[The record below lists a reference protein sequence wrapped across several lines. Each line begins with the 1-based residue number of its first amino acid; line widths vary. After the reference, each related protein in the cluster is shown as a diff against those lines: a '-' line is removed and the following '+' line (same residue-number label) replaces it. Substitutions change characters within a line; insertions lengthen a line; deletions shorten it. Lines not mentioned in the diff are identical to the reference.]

1 MCCII
6 GCVFIHIFIK
16 QVLSTIMF
24 PESGQL
30 GLLIYVAAI
39 IGWLGKYFYDMG
51 YYGVAYRP
59 RGTVQNILGYSAL
72 GFLLISVAVVYYSL
86 AEIEIPEIIGSIP
99 ISPETAKQ
107 LLIYAYIHSI
117 LIMFVLILIFVAL
130 VYGHLEKI
138 GRAHGVNIETYD
150 ESEQLDVRG
159 IYHDDKDFFYFFD
172 NEGNWGA
179 IKKDN
184 VRKIISFKK
193 DSIMDEWIKKKLKSK
208 RNR

>member
-1 MCCII
+1 
-6 GCVFIHIFIK
+6 
-16 QVLSTIMF
+16 MF
-24 PESGQL
+24 PEPGQL
-30 GLLIYVAAI
+30 GLLIYAAAI
-39 IGWLGKYFYDMG
+39 IGWLAKYFYDMG

-59 RGTVQNILGYSAL
+59 RGTVQIILGYSAL
-72 GFLLISVAVVYYSL
+72 GFLLISVAVVFYSQ
-86 AEIEIPEIIGSIP
+86 AVANNKIKIPEIIGSIP
-99 ISPETAKQ
+99 ISPETAKP

-117 LIMFVLILIFVAL
+117 LIMFVLILIVAAL

-138 GRAHGVNIETYD
+138 GRAHAVNIETYD

-179 IKKDN
+179 IKKNN
-184 VRKIISFKK
+184 VRKIRSFKK